1 MDQAKEREDTVM
13 TSSRLPRTLT
23 LVALPFFAPVFANAQ
38 DVPRQC
44 GRLAFADVLLDLNVN
59 LFVDDELAFF
69 REQSNIQ
76 QLTPDVE
83 RAVVT
88 DRAVCRVVMREA
100 LRILNDRITPSSHTN
115 LNQIDFAIFQY
126 GPYYLVVTAT
136 KVPSRADAAI
146 QGYGIKLVFRADPLE
161 FLGWILG

>member
-1 MDQAKEREDTVM
+1 MHRWKSIR
-13 TSSRLPRTLT
+13 SLITLFP
-23 LVALPFFAPVFANAQ
+23 LSFFAPVFANAQ

-44 GRLAFADVLLDLNVN
+44 GRLASADVLLDLNVN
-59 LFVDDELAFF
+59 LFVDDELAGF
-69 REQSNIQ
+69 RERHNIQ

-88 DRAVCRVVMREA
+88 DRAACRAVMREA
-100 LRILNDRITPSSHTN
+100 LRVLNDRITPSSHTN

-126 GPYYLVVTAT
+126 GPYYLVVTET
-136 KVPSRADAAI
+136 KVPSRADVAV
-146 QGYGIKLVFRADPLE
+146 QGYGVKLVFRADPLE